1 MLSIEPGEVARR
13 FAGVGDAHRL
23 VAQRQDAV
31 GVAQK
36 VMAHRRQAQ
45 ALFFADKQIG
55 AQLLSSWRSRVVIR
69 RHAVQLLGGAG
80 DRAGF
85 RHAAEHAKLGQ
96 IHNILVS

>member
-1 MLSIEPGEVARR
+1 
-13 FAGVGDAHRL
+13 
-23 VAQRQDAV
+23 
-31 GVAQK
+31 
-36 VMAHRRQAQ
+36 MAHRRQAQ

-55 AQLLSSWRSRVVIR
+55 AQLLLELAQPGGQIR

-85 RHAAEHAKLGQ
+85 RYAAEHAKLSQ